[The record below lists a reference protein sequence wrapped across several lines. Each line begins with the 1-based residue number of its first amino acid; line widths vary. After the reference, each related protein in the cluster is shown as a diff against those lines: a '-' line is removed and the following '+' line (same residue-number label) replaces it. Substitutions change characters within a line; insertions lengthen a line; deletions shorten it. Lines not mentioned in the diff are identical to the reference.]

1 MLSDH
6 VLFVLL
12 LMKPANFQKPNR
24 YTVGLDN
31 WDIENWEYESQ
42 LRISKIWKQ
51 DNKQIDAGG
60 RTERRS

>member
-12 LMKPANFQKPNR
+12 LMKPANFQKSNR

>member
-1 MLSDH
+1 
-6 VLFVLL
+6 
-12 LMKPANFQKPNR
+12 MKLANFQKSNR

-60 RTERRS
+60 RTERCS